1 MSRTEPWQK
10 AEVPGPKKSLVI
22 TKPEVV
28 VSMIRKAK
36 RPIMVVGHEITENEN
51 EKNTIKYLIQL
62 SKARKIP
69 LVATANSI
77 KKFLENRFKA
87 AISMPVVDIA
97 NRLRDSSWTGLDG
110 KGQYDLVLSLGLPYY
125 MQWLIFSALKNFALE
140 TKTIS
145 LGRYYQPNATWSF
158 PNMSLK
164 DWIESLEIIISK
176 LGEKGK

>member
-22 TKPEVV
+22 IKPEVV
-28 VSMIRKAK
+28 VSMIKKAK
-36 RPIMVVGHEITENEN
+36 RPIIVVGHEITEGSGKKEV
-51 EKNTIKYLIQL
+51 IKYLIRL
-62 SKARKIP
+62 SKAKKTP
-69 LVATANSI
+69 LVATANSVR
-77 KKFLENRFKA
+77 KFLENRFKS

-97 NRLRDSSWTGLDG
+97 NRLHDSSWAGFDG

-140 TKTIS
+140 IKTIS

-158 PNMSLK
+158 PNMSSK
-164 DWIESLEIIISK
+164 DWMESLETIVKK
-176 LGEKGK
+176 LEEKI

>member
-10 AEVPGPKKSLVI
+10 AEIPGPKRSLVI

-28 VSMIRKAK
+28 VSMIKKAK
-36 RPIMVVGHEITENEN
+36 RPIMIVGHEITENED
-51 EKNTIKYLIQL
+51 ETTIIKYLIQL

-69 LVATANSI
+69 LVATANSV

-87 AISMPVVDIA
+87 AVSMPVVDIA
-97 NRLRDSSWTGLDG
+97 NRLQDSSWTGLDG

-125 MQWLIFSALKNFALE
+125 MQWLIFSALKNFSLG

-145 LGRYYQPNATWSF
+145 LGRFYQPNATWSF
-158 PNMSLK
+158 PNMSFK

-176 LGEKGK
+176 LEEKEK